1 MNMMIPIEPDHIY
14 FAESFHSCILY
25 NNFTNEYKQSQQVI
39 VLQFPTGIQRNYFIV
54 KFDKLD
60 NKIIYY
66 LEDYNKKDDI
76 IVLEFTKIL
85 NKNTEFFYMST
96 SNGYKNVT
104 KGFEIE
110 YKVTNKCDG
119 IVKKGYINDTSL
131 IKMSRLAEFNEL
143 YNLVNNG
150 NV

>member
-39 VLQFPTGIQRNYFIV
+39 ILQFPTGIQKSYFIV
-54 KFDKLD
+54 KFNKSD

-119 IVKKGYINDTSL
+119 IVKKGYVKDTGIINQ
-131 IKMSRLAEFNEL
+131 SRLIEFNEL
-143 YNLVNNG
+143 YNLINTS

>member
-39 VLQFPTGIQRNYFIV
+39 ILQFPTGIQKSYFIV
-54 KFDKLD
+54 KFNKSD

-85 NKNTEFFYMST
+85 NK
-96 SNGYKNVT
+96 
-104 KGFEIE
+104 KGF
-110 YKVTNKCDG
+110 
-119 IVKKGYINDTSL
+119 
-131 IKMSRLAEFNEL
+131 
-143 YNLVNNG
+143 
-150 NV
+150 

>member
-1 MNMMIPIEPDHIY
+1 MNTMITIVQDHIY

-25 NNFTNEYKQSQQVI
+25 NNYLNEYKQSQLVVI
-39 VLQFPTGIQRNYFIV
+39 LQYPTGIQRYYFIV
-54 KFDKLD
+54 KFEKVD

-66 LEDYNKKDDI
+66 LEDYNKKDD
-76 IVLEFTKIL
+76 VLKLEFTKMM
-85 NKNTEFFYMST
+85 NKNTELFYMST

-110 YKVTNKCDG
+110 YKVINKCDG

-131 IKMSRLAEFNEL
+131 IKESRHTEFNEL
-143 YNLVNNG
+143 FNLVNTSS
-150 NV
+150 V